1 MQGVFVIHRL
11 LMKNLTECGT
21 ILEVIFFVLD
31 LTEQWRKI
39 YGQK

>member
-1 MQGVFVIHRL
+1 MQGVFVVHSL
-11 LMKNLTECGT
+11 LMKFWKKCDT